1 MQNDQILPNLFKIEY
16 RKIVSVLYRHFG
28 FDHPE
33 IAEDIA
39 SDTFL
44 TAAEMWGLKGFPD
57 NPVAWLH
64 TVARNKARDYLR
76 RDTIFTQ
83 KISDVLQT
91 NAEDGYEMDI
101 DLSDKNINDSQLQMF
116 FAICHPTLPAE
127 AQIGLAL
134 RILCGFGI
142 DEIADAFLSN
152 NETINKRLFR
162 AKEKL
167 RREKIK
173 IEFPQ
178 QQEIKSRLSNV
189 LKTLY
194 LLFNEGYYSSSN
206 DVTLRKELC
215 LEAMRLNYLLVEN
228 VMFDLPEVNALLSL
242 MCFHTSRYEA
252 RVDKDGDLVRY
263 DEQDKTLWNDAL
275 IKKGKYYLN
284 RSSEGTEIGKY
295 HFEATIA
302 YWHTVKDDD
311 SEKWENI
318 LNLYNR
324 LLVVEYSP
332 MAALNRTY
340 AVSKVKGV
348 AEAIIEAEKLQ
359 LQGNYL
365 YHVLLGHLYKEV
377 DYTKAI
383 THLET
388 ALKKVKTAGQ
398 KKQIRK
404 ELHKCLNHDL

>member
-1 MQNDQILPNLFKIEY
+1 MQNDQILPDLFKIEY
-16 RKIVSVLYRHFG
+16 RKIVSVLYRYFG

-44 TAAEMWGLKGFPD
+44 TAAEMWGLKGFPE

-64 TVARNKARDYLR
+64 TVARNKARDYIR
-76 RDTIFTQ
+76 QDTIFTQ
-83 KISDVLQT
+83 KISGVLQT
-91 NAEDGYEMDI
+91 RADKGYEIEI
-101 DLSDKNINDSQLQMF
+101 DLSDKNINDSQLQML
-116 FAICHPTLPAE
+116 FAICHPSLPSA

-134 RILCGFGI
+134 RILCGLGI

-173 IEFPQ
+173 IEFPEK
-178 QQEIKSRLSNV
+178 QEIKGRLANV

-228 VMFDLPEVNALLSL
+228 MMFDLPEVNALLSL
-242 MCFHTSRYEA
+242 MCFHTSRFEA
-252 RVDKDGDLVRY
+252 RVDKDGDIVRY
-263 DEQDKTLWNDAL
+263 DEQDKTLWNDGL
-275 IKKGKYYLN
+275 IKKGRYYLK
-284 RSSEGTEIGKY
+284 RSSIGPEVGKY

-302 YWHTVKDDD
+302 YWHTLKDD
-311 SEKWENI
+311 SNEKWENI

-324 LLVVEYSP
+324 LLMVEYSP

-340 AVSKVKGV
+340 AVSKVRGA
-348 AEAIIEAEKLQ
+348 AEAIAEAKKLQ
-359 LQGNYL
+359 LDNNYL
-365 YHVLLGHLYKEV
+365 YHVLLGHLYKEF
-377 DYTKAI
+377 DSPKAV
-383 THLET
+383 THFET
-388 ALKKVKTAGQ
+388 ALKQVKTAGQ

-404 ELHKCLNHDL
+404 ELDKCKNHDL